1 MCFNVKEK
9 HPVLYQIKR
18 FKQNTKKKKINI
30 LYERVSASQKKKTK
44 KKRAKIDSYF

>member
-18 FKQNTKKKKINI
+18 FKQNTKKKINI

-44 KKRAKIDSYF
+44 KKSKN